1 MLPGIGDVSEGLGP
15 GGAPGYQRKRRHS
28 EIAYGVPADL
38 MPVVEEYGG
47 NGKKRFGRGS
57 SNRANAPA
65 PLTTAPASSDKASK
79 GLRHFSMKVCK
90 KVEEKQTTSYNEVA
104 DELVNEFLSSDAAKS
119 PGEKPAFD
127 EKNIRRRVYDALNV
141 LMAMDIISKEKK
153 EIKWIGLPS
162 NAHKDKEQLEK
173 EKDRLGENI
182 RRKRE
187 HLQQLIEQQVT
198 YQNLVKRNAVREAE
212 LPMPAQDSTEDLDT
226 KIALPFIVINT
237 DHQTMIQCEM
247 TESRNA
253 VMFQFSAPFE
263 INDDNEILKRL
274 GLHQAEEKELRSMFG
289 DRFMPYVPE
298 SVFCCSTAPNMGEV
312 ITSAIM

>member
-1 MLPGIGDVSEGLGP
+1 MIASEP
-15 GGAPGYQRKRRHS
+15 QSRKRRYT
-28 EIAYGVPADL
+28 EIVYNAPPETPPDFDL
-38 MPVVEEYGG
+38 QG
-47 NGKKRFGRGS
+47 NGKKRVGRGPS
-57 SNRANAPA
+57 SK
-65 PLTTAPASSDKASK
+65 TATASVAFGGSKSGAGGSGATDKASK

-104 DELVNEFLSSDAAKS
+104 DELVHEFLSTGAAKS

-173 EKDRLGENI
+173 EKSRLIENI
-182 RRKRE
+182 QRKRE

-198 YQNLVKRNAVREAE
+198 YQNLVKRNALREAE
-212 LPMPAQDSTEDLDT
+212 VQATATESGPGDSVEDMGT

-237 DHQTMIQCEM
+237 NHQTMV
-247 TESRNA
+247 SHN
-253 VMFQFSAPFE
+253 
-263 INDDNEILKRL
+263 
-274 GLHQAEEKELRSMFG
+274 
-289 DRFMPYVPE
+289 RF
-298 SVFCCSTAPNMGEV
+298 FL
-312 ITSAIM
+312 

>member
-1 MLPGIGDVSEGLGP
+1 MLPAIGDASEGL
-15 GGAPGYQRKRRHS
+15 APSGVTGHQRKRRQS
-28 EIAYGVPADL
+28 EMAYGAPSDIPPGVD
-38 MPVVEEYGG
+38 EYGG

-57 SNRANAPA
+57 SNRTNAPTSLA
-65 PLTTAPASSDKASK
+65 SIPAATDKASK

-198 YQNLVKRNAVREAE
+198 YQNLVKRNAVREAQTT
-212 LPMPAQDSTEDLDT
+212 LSAQDSMEDLDT

-247 TESRNA
+247 TENRNA

-274 GLHQAEEKELRSMFG
+274 GLHQAEEKELRGMFG

-298 SVFCCSTAPNMGEV
+298 SVFRSTTLGEV
-312 ITSAIM
+312 MTSAIM